1 MNVLIVGFGSI
12 AKKHCQALLTI
23 NPDVNIFALRSNNN
37 AEIFSGITNI
47 YDSNQLSKIKVDFI
61 IISSPTFLHEKHIR
75 DMIQLNKPLFIE
87 KPLANTLEIKKIID
101 LVDANQ
107 IKTYIAC
114 NLRFLEAI
122 NYVKKQYSNLFDQI
136 NEINAYCGSYLP
148 SWRPGQ
154 DYKKGYSANSKMGGG
169 AHLDLIH
176 ELDYLYWFFG
186 SPNKT
191 TKFLKSNSTLKI
203 DSIDYANYVLEY
215 ENFVAS
221 VVLNY
226 FRKDAK
232 RTLEIVMD
240 DKTVL
245 VDLIEN
251 KVYENGIVV
260 FQSSQKAIDT
270 YESQLRY
277 FIKSIETGKSNF
289 NDIEEAYEILK
300 MCL

>member
-23 NPDVNIFALRSNNN
+23 NPQVNIFALRSNDR

-47 YDSNQLSKIKVDFI
+47 YNSKELSNFQFDFI

-75 DMIQLNKPLFIE
+75 DLIQLNKPLLIE
-87 KPLANTLEIKKIID
+87 KPLSNNLEIEKIIN
-101 LVDANQ
+101 LINSKQ
-107 IKTYIAC
+107 IRTYIAC
-114 NLRFLEAI
+114 NLRFLDALI
-122 NYVKKQYSNLFDQI
+122 YVKKQYSDLFHQI

-169 AHLDLIH
+169 VHLDLIH
-176 ELDYLYWFFG
+176 ELDYLYWIFG
-186 SPNKT
+186 SPVKI

-203 DSIDYANYVLEY
+203 DSVDYANYVLEY
-215 ENFVAS
+215 RNFVAS

-226 FRKDAK
+226 FRKDSK
-232 RTLEIVMD
+232 RSLEIVLK

-245 VDLIEN
+245 VDLIGN

-260 FQSSQKAIDT
+260 FQSTQKGLDT

-277 FIKSIETGKSNF
+277 FIKSVETGKSNF
-289 NDIEEAYEILK
+289 NEIGEAYKILK

>member
-23 NPDVNIFALRSNNN
+23 DPDVNIFALRSNDN

-47 YDSNQLSKIKVDFI
+47 YNSNELPKIEFDFI
-61 IISSPTFLHEKHIR
+61 VISSPTFLHEKHIR
-75 DMIQLNKPLFIE
+75 DMIQLNKPIFIE
-87 KPLANTLEIKKIID
+87 KPLANNLEIEKIID
-101 LVDANQ
+101 LINSNQ

-114 NLRFLEAI
+114 NLRFLEALI
-122 NYVKKQYSNLFDQI
+122 YVKKQYSDLFHQI
-136 NEINAYCGSYLP
+136 NEINVYCGSYLP

-154 DYKKGYSANSKMGGG
+154 DYKKGYSANSEMGGG
-169 AHLDLIH
+169 VHLDLIH

-186 SPNKT
+186 SPNKI

-203 DSIDYANYVLEY
+203 DAVDYANYVLEY

-251 KVYENGIVV
+251 KVYENGNVV
-260 FQSSQKAIDT
+260 FQSTQKAIDT

-277 FIKSIETGKSNF
+277 FIKSMDDDKNNF
-289 NDIEEAYEILK
+289 NDIEEAYQILK

>member
-23 NPDVNIFALRSNNN
+23 NPDTNIFALRSNNN

-47 YDSNQLSKIKVDFI
+47 YDPNQLSKIKFDFI

-87 KPLANTLEIKKIID
+87 KPLANKLEIKKIID
-101 LVDANQ
+101 LVDTHQ

-114 NLRFLEAI
+114 NLRFLESLI
-122 NYVKKQYSNLFDQI
+122 YVKKQYSNLFDQI

-148 SWRPGQ
+148 YWRPGQ
-154 DYKKGYSANSKMGGG
+154 DYKKGYSASSKMGGG

-191 TKFLKSNSTLKI
+191 TKLLKSNSKALK
-203 DSIDYANYVLEY
+203 NLE
-215 ENFVAS
+215 
-221 VVLNY
+221 
-226 FRKDAK
+226 KP
-232 RTLEIVMD
+232 
-240 DKTVL
+240 
-245 VDLIEN
+245 
-251 KVYENGIVV
+251 
-260 FQSSQKAIDT
+260 
-270 YESQLRY
+270 
-277 FIKSIETGKSNF
+277 
-289 NDIEEAYEILK
+289 
-300 MCL
+300 

>member
-23 NPDVNIFALRSNNN
+23 NPDVNIFALRSSNN
-37 AEIFSGITNI
+37 AEVFSGIRNI
-47 YDSNQLSKIKVDFI
+47 YDSKQLSKIKFEFI
-61 IISSPTFLHEKHIR
+61 IISSPTFLHEKHIL
-75 DMIQLNKPLFIE
+75 DMVQFNTPLFIE
-87 KPLANTLEIKKIID
+87 KPLANKLEIKKIIES
-101 LVDANQ
+101 VDAKQ

-114 NLRFLEAI
+114 NLRFLEALI
-122 NYVKKQYSNLFDQI
+122 YVKNQYSNLFDQI
-136 NEINAYCGSYLP
+136 NEINAYCGPYLP
-148 SWRPGQ
+148 SWRTDQ
-154 DYKKGYSANSKMGGG
+154 DYKKGYSANSNMGGG

-186 SPNKT
+186 SPKKI

-203 DSIDYANYVLEY
+203 ESIDYANYVLEY

-226 FRKDAK
+226 FRNDAK
-232 RTLEIVMD
+232 RTLEIVMA

-260 FQSSQKAIDT
+260 FQSSQKSIDT
-270 YESQLRY
+270 YEGQLRY
-277 FIKSIETGKSNF
+277 FIKSIKTGKSNF

-300 MCL
+300 ICL

>member
-1 MNVLIVGFGSI
+1 
-12 AKKHCQALLTI
+12 
-23 NPDVNIFALRSNNN
+23 
-37 AEIFSGITNI
+37 
-47 YDSNQLSKIKVDFI
+47 
-61 IISSPTFLHEKHIR
+61 
-75 DMIQLNKPLFIE
+75 
-87 KPLANTLEIKKIID
+87 
-101 LVDANQ
+101 
-107 IKTYIAC
+107 
-114 NLRFLEAI
+114 
-122 NYVKKQYSNLFDQI
+122 
-136 NEINAYCGSYLP
+136 
-148 SWRPGQ
+148 
-154 DYKKGYSANSKMGGG
+154 
-169 AHLDLIH
+169 LIH

-191 TKFLKSNSTLKI
+191 TKLLKSNSTLEI

-221 VVLNY
+221 VILNY

-277 FIKSIETGKSNF
+277 FLKSIDTGKSNF